1 LAPLSA
7 LVRGTFATQEPLTRP
22 EYSSK
27 YSNVSGNGLVQLT
40 KAYDSGLE
48 FSAGGVR
55 SGRRSQPQ
63 DKRAPRAS
71 YVARGD
77 QVISHRL
84 PSGSAMNAERPPHD
98 RSVAAAT
105 GVAPAVTAASN
116 ALSTSSRIPA
126 VQASVTPDRPVGAVP
141 SGAASA
147 VRSGR
152 SAGRAPARHPRGET
166 RFRSC
171 HRWPARA
178 SPTSGRTSGGRPCL
192 VRPA

>member
-1 LAPLSA
+1 MAPLSA

-105 GVAPAVTAASN
+105 GVAPAGDGRIECAVDLIPDTRGAGQPDAGPP
-116 ALSTSSRIPA
+116 SR
-126 VQASVTPDRPVGAVP
+126 G
-141 SGAASA
+141 SA
-147 VRSGR
+147 IGRCLGSQVRSLSGK
-152 SAGRAPARHPRGET
+152 SASKTPRGET

-178 SPTSGRTSGGRPCL
+178 SPTSGRTSGRRPCL